1 LQQQQHP
8 FSVHGRSLS
17 LTSAGVMQI
26 EEGHWMRQRLLAP
39 LHRQTL
45 WQLLLTAL
53 HQPMQQ
59 LMLMA
64 SDAAADAHGLPHV
77 TRPYLVVAGT

>member
-1 LQQQQHP
+1 LQQQP
-8 FSVHGRSLS
+8 FPVHGLSLS

-64 SDAAADAHGLPHV
+64 PDAAADADGLPQV
-77 TRPYLVVAGT
+77 TRP

>member
-1 LQQQQHP
+1 MQQQP
-8 FSVHGRSLS
+8 FSVHGLSLS

-26 EEGHWMRQRLLAP
+26 EEGHWMRQLLLAP

-64 SDAAADAHGLPHV
+64 SDAAADADGLPQV
-77 TRPYLVVAGT
+77 TRPCLVVAGT